1 MADLKCVI
9 SVGGSNFDTWSWS
22 TAPFYFLPEYGDAQ
36 VLSVPQDERDPLV
49 VVGEAD
55 VARQVDAGAR
65 QATDLRSVAAWK
77 TKEERGKP
85 S

>member
-1 MADLKCVI
+1 MWDGQISTHDL
-9 SVGGSNFDTWSWS
+9 GRRRLL
-22 TAPFYFLPEYGDAQ
+22 YFLPEYGYAQ

-65 QATDLRSVAAWK
+65 QAPDLRRVAA
-77 TKEERGKP
+77 
-85 S
+85 